1 MRTGGAPVD
10 PRFHETLREF
20 WSSRAE
26 RERRREEDDPAKRV
40 HTDLLRREV
49 EAAVG
54 ETPGRRILDAGAGT
68 GRFSLPLARGGHRVV
83 HLDVSP
89 TMIESARR
97 AAGDLGDGAIE
108 FVEGTI
114 DDLSRF
120 PDGSFDVTLC
130 LDSPLSFCH
139 DRHEAALDELTRV
152 TSDVLVLC
160 VMNRTG
166 VVLEDGGFFD
176 LTHFERLRTL
186 PDVYETGSLE
196 VGGELLRLQ
205 PTLVPSWHAY
215 RPEELLELLERRRW
229 TVRSL
234 WAPGT
239 LARFTDREL
248 LTALLGRPDDYA
260 SYLAF
265 ADRFDRDPAVLGVG
279 AARAGGL
286 AATATRRH
294 GDPSS

>member
-1 MRTGGAPVD
+1 
-10 PRFHETLREF
+10 
-20 WSSRAE
+20 
-26 RERRREEDDPAKRV
+26 
-40 HTDLLRREV
+40 
-49 EAAVG
+49 
-54 ETPGRRILDAGAGT
+54 
-68 GRFSLPLARGGHRVV
+68 
-83 HLDVSP
+83 
-89 TMIESARR
+89 
-97 AAGDLGDGAIE
+97 
-108 FVEGTI
+108 
-114 DDLSRF
+114 
-120 PDGSFDVTLC
+120 
-130 LDSPLSFCH
+130 
-139 DRHEAALDELTRV
+139 
-152 TSDVLVLC
+152 
-160 VMNRTG
+160 
-166 VVLEDGGFFD
+166 
-176 LTHFERLRTL
+176 
-186 PDVYETGSLE
+186 VYETGSLE